1 MKMDNENEGLETEVQ
16 FMQRILDENLQEARD
31 ERIKQMSAEKKFLNA
46 LADSVPDFYNTEEKN
61 MKNTTMKMNDAMKLN
76 GGFELTDLERA
87 KIELKETQMKL
98 NGSYIPPE
106 ERGDMFSREDAE
118 AQLLETLRNYKKG
131 DVLDNETE
139 AKLEA
144 IKQNNKPAKTLQEA
158 RAELKRTQAQL

>member
-1 MKMDNENEGLETEVQ
+1 
-16 FMQRILDENLQEARD
+16 
-31 ERIKQMSAEKKFLNA
+31 
-46 LADSVPDFYNTEEKN
+46 
-61 MKNTTMKMNDAMKLN
+61 MKNTKRTINDGMKLN

-144 IKQNNKPAKTLQEA
+144 IKQNNKPVMTLREAKAQ
-158 RAELKRTQAQL
+158 LKRTQAQP